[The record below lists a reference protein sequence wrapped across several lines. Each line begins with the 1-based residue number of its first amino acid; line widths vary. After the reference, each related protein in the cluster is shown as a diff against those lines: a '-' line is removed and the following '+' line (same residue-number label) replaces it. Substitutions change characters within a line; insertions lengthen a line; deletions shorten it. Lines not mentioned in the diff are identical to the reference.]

1 MRKNIFFLGVI
12 FLIAAFVLFGVSDE
26 VMQILYRADPTEW
39 AGYENPQNHDLLMLS
54 GICFFA
60 SIILGIIGIITI
72 VYGIQAERKSESSK
86 QVLNIE
92 SAES

>member
-1 MRKNIFFLGVI
+1 MRKNILFLGVI

-54 GICFFA
+54 GICFLA
-60 SIILGIIGIITI
+60 SIVLGTIGIITI
-72 VYGIQAERKSESSK
+72 VYGAGAKRKSQETK
-86 QVLNIE
+86 QVLNNK